1 MFTSIIG
8 RKKTSIITIFLGL
21 IIVLTS
27 SCSLLLPEEQE
38 PLPPPL
44 AEPPEPNYSF
54 YTVKRDD
61 MISQINEG
69 GVFVPVSEIP
79 LNFGNNSGRLAELN
93 VKMGDRVTKGQVLA
107 KLDVGDLEH
116 SLEEKKINLKK
127 QELNYDKIMI
137 DYNELLASIKEAKDQ
152 LAKAKDQGSKE
163 DTEKYSQQ
171 LESLE
176 KQKEKQDIDIEIF
189 KLGLSQQET
198 DLERTKERLEKAQLI
213 SPIDGII
220 GFEQGFSMGDWVDTH
235 TTVYTVVD
243 PSDLYLRLN
252 SASVTGLHLGMKA
265 DVIVGDQVYSGEVV
279 MTPSSSNEDTRDQR
293 LRNAIILS
301 VEGLPNTVMPGD
313 RASIRVV
320 LEERNNVV
328 VLPRAGLR
336 TYGSRN
342 YVLVRDGDT
351 NREIDIEIGMETPTY
366 IEVISGIDEGDTII
380 LR

>member
-163 DTEKYSQQ
+163 DTEKWSQK

-279 MTPSSSNEDTRDQR
+279 MTPSSSNEETRDQR

>member
-163 DTEKYSQQ
+163 DTEKWSQK

>member
-163 DTEKYSQQ
+163 NTEEWSQQ

-279 MTPSSSNEDTRDQR
+279 MTPSSSNEETRDQR

>member
-127 QELNYDKIMI
+127 EELRYDKIMI
-137 DYNELLASIKEAKDQ
+137 DYNEHLASIKEAKDQ

-163 DTEKYSQQ
+163 DTEKWSQK
-171 LESLE
+171 LEERE
-176 KQKEKQDIDIEIF
+176 KQKEEKDIDIEIF

-279 MTPSSSNEDTRDQR
+279 MTPSSSNEETRDQR

>member
-137 DYNELLASIKEAKDQ
+137 DFNELLASIKEAKDQ

-163 DTEKYSQQ
+163 DTEKWSQK
-171 LESLE
+171 LEGLE
-176 KQKEKQDIDIEIF
+176 KEKEKKDIDIEIF

>member
-163 DTEKYSQQ
+163 NTEKWSQQ

>member
-171 LESLE
+171 LEELE
-176 KQKEKQDIDIEIF
+176 KDREKKDIDIEIF

-279 MTPSSSNEDTRDQR
+279 MTPSSSNEETRDQR

>member
-163 DTEKYSQQ
+163 DTEKWSQK
-171 LESLE
+171 LEGLE
-176 KQKEKQDIDIEIF
+176 KEKEKKDIDIEIF

-220 GFEQGFSMGDWVDTH
+220 GFDQGFSMGDWVDTH

-301 VEGLPNTVMPGD
+301 VEGLPDTVMPGD

>member
-54 YTVKRDD
+54 YTVRRDD

-137 DYNELLASIKEAKDQ
+137 DYNEFLASIKEAKDQ

-163 DTEKYSQQ
+163 DTEKWSQQ
-171 LESLE
+171 LEGLE
-176 KQKEKQDIDIEIF
+176 KEKEKKDIDIEIF

-220 GFEQGFSMGDWVDTH
+220 GFDQGFSMGDWVDTH

-279 MTPSSSNEDTRDQR
+279 MTPSSSNEETRDQR

>member
-163 DTEKYSQQ
+163 DTEKWSQD
-171 LESLE
+171 LERLE

-342 YVLVRDGDT
+342 YVLVHDGDT

>member
-127 QELNYDKIMI
+127 EELRYDKIMI

-163 DTEKYSQQ
+163 DTEKWSQQ

>member
-93 VKMGDRVTKGQVLA
+93 VKMGDPVTKGQVLA

-127 QELNYDKIMI
+127 QELKYDKIMI
-137 DYNELLASIKEAKDQ
+137 DYNEHLASIKEAKDQ

-163 DTEKYSQQ
+163 DTEKRSKE
-171 LESLE
+171 LEGLE
-176 KQKEKQDIDIEIF
+176 KQKKEKDIDIEIF
-189 KLGLSQQET
+189 KLDLSQQET
-198 DLERTKERLEKAQLI
+198 DLERTKERLKKAQLI

-279 MTPSSSNEDTRDQR
+279 MTPSSSNEETRDQR

>member
-163 DTEKYSQQ
+163 NTEKWSQQ

-279 MTPSSSNEDTRDQR
+279 MTPSSSNEETRDQR

>member
-163 DTEKYSQQ
+163 DTEKWSQQ

-279 MTPSSSNEDTRDQR
+279 MTPSSSNEETRDQR

>member
-163 DTEKYSQQ
+163 NTEKYSQQ
-171 LESLE
+171 LEELE
-176 KQKEKQDIDIEIF
+176 KDREKKDIDIEIF

-279 MTPSSSNEDTRDQR
+279 MTPSSSNEETRDQR

>member
-137 DYNELLASIKEAKDQ
+137 DYNEFLASIKEAKDQ

-163 DTEKYSQQ
+163 DTEKWSQQ
-171 LESLE
+171 LEGLE
-176 KQKEKQDIDIEIF
+176 KEKEKKDIDIEIF

-220 GFEQGFSMGDWVDTH
+220 GFDQGFSMGDWVDTH

-279 MTPSSSNEDTRDQR
+279 MTPSSSNEETRDQR

>member
-163 DTEKYSQQ
+163 DTEEWSQK

-279 MTPSSSNEDTRDQR
+279 MTPSSSNEETRDQR

>member
-163 DTEKYSQQ
+163 DTEKWSQK
-171 LESLE
+171 LEGLE

-279 MTPSSSNEDTRDQR
+279 MTPSSSNEETRDQR

>member
-163 DTEKYSQQ
+163 DTEKWSQK
-171 LESLE
+171 LEGLE

-279 MTPSSSNEDTRDQR
+279 MTPSSSNEETRDQR

-301 VEGLPNTVMPGD
+301 VEGLPDTVMPGD

>member
-163 DTEKYSQQ
+163 DTEKWSQK
-171 LESLE
+171 LEGLE

>member
-163 DTEKYSQQ
+163 NTEKWSQQ

-176 KQKEKQDIDIEIF
+176 KQKEKKDIDIEIF

-279 MTPSSSNEDTRDQR
+279 MTPSSSNEETRDQR

>member
-163 DTEKYSQQ
+163 DTEKWSQD
-171 LESLE
+171 LETLE

-279 MTPSSSNEDTRDQR
+279 MTPSSSNEETRDQR

>member
-79 LNFGNNSGRLAELN
+79 LNFGNNSGRLAEIN

-127 QELNYDKIMI
+127 EELRYDKIMI

-163 DTEKYSQQ
+163 DTEKWSQQ

-279 MTPSSSNEDTRDQR
+279 MTPSSSNEETRDQR

>member
-93 VKMGDRVTKGQVLA
+93 VKMGDRVKKGQVLA

-127 QELNYDKIMI
+127 QELNYDKMMI
-137 DYNELLASIKEAKDQ
+137 GYNKLLSDIEKVKGQTANATDQEAADEAK
-152 LAKAKDQGSKE
+152 E
-163 DTEKYSQQ
+163 Q
-171 LESLE
+171 LEGLE
-176 KQKEKQDIDIEIF
+176 KDKEKQDIDIEIF

-279 MTPSSSNEDTRDQR
+279 MTPSSSNEETRDQR

>member
-79 LNFGNNSGRLAELN
+79 LNFGNNSGRLAEIN

-127 QELNYDKIMI
+127 EELRYDKIMI

-163 DTEKYSQQ
+163 DTEKWSQK
-171 LESLE
+171 LEGLE
-176 KQKEKQDIDIEIF
+176 KQKEEKDIDIEIF

-279 MTPSSSNEDTRDQR
+279 MTPSSSNEETRDQR

>member
-163 DTEKYSQQ
+163 NTEKWSQQ
-171 LESLE
+171 LERLE
-176 KQKEKQDIDIEIF
+176 KQKEKKDIDIEIF

-279 MTPSSSNEDTRDQR
+279 MTPSSSNEETRDQR

>member
-61 MISQINEG
+61 MINQINEG

-163 DTEKYSQQ
+163 DTEKWSQQ

>member
-163 DTEKYSQQ
+163 DTEKWSQQ